1 VSSPRP
7 ARSRKAGILIAVT
20 ATNILP
26 IAGVL
31 FLGWKVFHIALLYWF
46 EVFIIGV
53 TEVLAN
59 LVHNPDP
66 DATKRIGVDIV
77 QAKNGAARAF
87 HWGRLI
93 LFQIFRRAVGVF
105 VTAFVFGIM
114 AAMYGLGIVQFLS
127 DERLPPPPESLI
139 ENTMIAVP
147 AAILIYIF
155 TTNLKWPA
163 FVILIRFAASG
174 IVHLVT
180 WWRSDGGE
188 SSQARSSSFL
198 NHIIFLHLASF
209 AVIVL
214 ISLLGSPEPA
224 ILAILIGKA
233 AVELFIA
240 RYDLAAA

>member
-1 VSSPRP
+1 
-7 ARSRKAGILIAVT
+7 
-20 ATNILP
+20 
-26 IAGVL
+26 
-31 FLGWKVFHIALLYWF
+31 
-46 EVFIIGV
+46 V
-53 TEVLAN
+53 TEVLVN

-66 DATKRIGVDIV
+66 DATEKIRTDIV
-77 QAKNGAARAF
+77 QAKNGAVRAF
-87 HWGRLI
+87 HWGRLV

-163 FVILIRFAASG
+163 FVILLRFAASG

-180 WWRSDGGE
+180 WWQDGGKLW
-188 SSQARSSSFL
+188 QAQSSSFL
-198 NHIIFLHLASF
+198 NHIIFLHFASF
-209 AVIVL
+209 AVILL
-214 ISLLGSPEPA
+214 INLLGSPEPA

-233 AVELFIA
+233 TVELFIA
-240 RYDLAAA
+240 RHDLADA